1 MQPMKVEIWSDVV
14 CPWCYLGKRRF
25 EAALAQFTHRD
36 QVEIIWRSYQLDPN
50 APRTSGETLNEM
62 LAKKYGM
69 STRQAAA
76 NHDRLTALG
85 AEAGL
90 EYHFERAKPGN
101 TFEAHRL
108 IHLAASKGLQD
119 VVKERLLKAYFTDG
133 AAIGDSETLVQIVSE
148 VGIDADEARAVL
160 AGDAYAGE
168 VRADERRARA
178 LGIHGVPF
186 FALDEQFGV
195 SGAQPTEVFL
205 KVLEHA
211 WAESHPLITVGGD
224 SEDSGVCDDES
235 CAI

>member
-25 EAALAQFTHRD
+25 EEALAQFAHRD

-50 APRTSGETLNEM
+50 APRTGGEPVSEM

-69 STRQAAA
+69 SVQQAAA
-76 NHDRLTALG
+76 SHARLTAMG
-85 AEAGL
+85 AEVGL
-90 EYHFERAKPGN
+90 EYHFEQTRHSN
-101 TFEAHRL
+101 TFDAHRL
-108 IHLAASKGLQD
+108 IHLAASKGLQSA
-119 VVKERLLKAYFTDG
+119 VKERLMKAYFTDG

-160 AGDAYAGE
+160 ASDAYADE

-211 WAESHPLITVGGD
+211 WAESLKLRSTISTKSSTFSDKSHK
-224 SEDSGVCDDES
+224 
-235 CAI
+235 A